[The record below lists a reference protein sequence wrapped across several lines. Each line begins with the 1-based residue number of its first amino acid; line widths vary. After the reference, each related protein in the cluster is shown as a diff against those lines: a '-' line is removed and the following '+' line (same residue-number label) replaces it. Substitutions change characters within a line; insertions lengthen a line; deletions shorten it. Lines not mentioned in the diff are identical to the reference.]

1 MPTTLAFWLSA
12 VTFESA
18 SIVIALG
25 RIVGTL
31 KFLAAAELSDPSI
44 ICHY

>member
-1 MPTTLAFWLSA
+1 MPKTLTFWLSA

-18 SIVIALG
+18 SIVSVLG
-25 RIVGTL
+25 RVVGTL
-31 KFLAAAELSDPSI
+31 KFLAAAKLSDPSI